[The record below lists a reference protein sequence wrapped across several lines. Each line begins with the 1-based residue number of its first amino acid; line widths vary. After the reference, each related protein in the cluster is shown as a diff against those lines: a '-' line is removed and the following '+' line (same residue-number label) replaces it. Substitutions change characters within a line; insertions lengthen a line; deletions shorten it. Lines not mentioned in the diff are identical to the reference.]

1 MNRYFTLLVFFIQL
15 LVVVIVVRRVWK
27 RAKELKNRPSPADG
41 LKQNK
46 SRKRAGEAEVTGTRE
61 TLQESLA
68 KHRRQMEEE
77 LARVMRQQQSI
88 NK

>member
-1 MNRYFTLLVFFIQL
+1 MNRYYTLLVFFIQL
-15 LVVVIVVRRVWK
+15 LVVVIVVRRVWN
-27 RAKELKNRPSPADG
+27 RATELKNRPSPADG

-46 SRKRAGEAEVTGTRE
+46 GRKPASEVEVTGSRE

-77 LARVMRQQQSI
+77 LARFMRQQQSI

>member
-1 MNRYFTLLVFFIQL
+1 MNRYYTLLVFFIQL
-15 LVVVIVVRRVWK
+15 LVVLIVVRRVWK
-27 RAKELKNRPSPADG
+27 RAKELKNRPSTADG
-41 LKQNK
+41 VEQNK
-46 SRKRAGEAEVTGTRE
+46 SRKRAGEAEVMGTRE

-77 LARVMRQQQSI
+77 LARFVRQQQSI

>member
-1 MNRYFTLLVFFIQL
+1 MNRYYTLLVFFIQL
-15 LVVVIVVRRVWK
+15 LVVVIVVRRVWN
-27 RAKELKNRPSPADG
+27 RATELKNRPSPADG
-41 LKQNK
+41 LKQT
-46 SRKRAGEAEVTGTRE
+46 RARSGQARLKWIGPRE

-77 LARVMRQQQSI
+77 LARFMRQQQSI

>member
-1 MNRYFTLLVFFIQL
+1 MNRYYTLLVFFIQL
-15 LVVVIVVRRVWK
+15 LVVLIVVRRVWK

-41 LKQNK
+41 VEQNK
-46 SRKRAGEAEVTGTRE
+46 SRKRAGEAEVMGTRE

-77 LARVMRQQQSI
+77 LARFVRQQQSI

>member
-1 MNRYFTLLVFFIQL
+1 MNRYHTLLVVLIQL
-15 LVVVIVVRRVWK
+15 LVVAVVVRRVWK
-27 RAKELKNRPSPADG
+27 RAAELKNRPSPADG

-46 SRKRAGEAEVTGTRE
+46 SRKQAGEAEVTGSRE

-77 LARVMRQQQSI
+77 LARFMRQQQSI

>member
-1 MNRYFTLLVFFIQL
+1 MNRYYTLLVFFIQL
-15 LVVVIVVRRVWK
+15 LVVGIVVRRVWK
-27 RAKELKNRPSPADG
+27 RATELKNRPSPADG

-46 SRKRAGEAEVTGTRE
+46 GRKRTGEVELTGTRE

-68 KHRRQMEEE
+68 KHRGQMEEE

>member
-1 MNRYFTLLVFFIQL
+1 MNRYYTLLVFFIQL
-15 LVVVIVVRRVWK
+15 LVVLIVVRRVWK

-41 LKQNK
+41 VEQNK
-46 SRKRAGEAEVTGTRE
+46 SRKRAGEAEVMGTRE

-77 LARVMRQQQSI
+77 LAQFMRQQQSI

>member
-1 MNRYFTLLVFFIQL
+1 MNRYYTLLVFFIQL

-27 RAKELKNRPSPADG
+27 RATELKNRPSPADG

-46 SRKRAGEAEVTGTRE
+46 SRKRAGEAEVMGTRE

>member
-1 MNRYFTLLVFFIQL
+1 MNRYYTLLVVLIQL
-15 LVVVIVVRRVWK
+15 LVVAVVVRRVWK
-27 RAKELKNRPSPADG
+27 RATELKNRPLPADG
-41 LKQNK
+41 VEQNK
-46 SRKRAGEAEVTGTRE
+46 SRKRTGEAEVMGTRE

>member
-1 MNRYFTLLVFFIQL
+1 MNRYHTLLVVLIQL
-15 LVVVIVVRRVWK
+15 LVVAVVVLRIWK

-46 SRKRAGEAEVTGTRE
+46 GRKRTGEVEVTGTRE

-68 KHRRQMEEE
+68 KHRGQMEQE

>member
-1 MNRYFTLLVFFIQL
+1 MNRYYTLLVVLIQL
-15 LVVVIVVRRVWK
+15 LVVAVIVRRVWK
-27 RAKELKNRPSPADG
+27 RATELKNRPSPADG

-46 SRKRAGEAEVTGTRE
+46 SRKRAAEAEVTGTRE

-77 LARVMRQQQSI
+77 LARFMRQQQSI